1 MILQKFSFVF
11 LLTTLLLSTLCK
23 LGLSVSF
30 FEASSCANSSQ
41 ITSPIISSKL
51 QLHCDLYN
59 QNLWQSTTGK
69 TSSLPRSSLFNTG
82 ETSDQKAKD
91 AFLKVVGRD
100 LYKSGKVI
108 LSDMGYFYSSPAR
121 MDVKS
126 ALWTGAILGVGG
138 VLYAYDQEL
147 MDGFQRSRNH
157 PLYVPIRHMGEFF
170 EPLGMQ
176 AHTNKY
182 IFGGVI
188 VGYLIGYE
196 PLMLISADI
205 LEAYLIAGNAKNAV
219 VMLIGRRR
227 PYEGYGPRQY
237 DFLEGSSLP
246 SGHSSN
252 VFQMATVLSHHLNNT
267 LATVALYTFASSVA
281 LQRITDNAH
290 WPSDA
295 YLGSV
300 FGYIITEKLMR
311 MKKIRRAD
319 VTPVFYNDGGAGLVY
334 CFKF

>member
-1 MILQKFSFVF
+1 LQKFALNRF
-11 LLTTLLLSTLCK
+11 
-23 LGLSVSF
+23 
-30 FEASSCANSSQ
+30 NSND
-41 ITSPIISSKL
+41 T
-51 QLHCDLYN
+51 D
-59 QNLWQSTTGK
+59 
-69 TSSLPRSSLFNTG
+69 
-82 ETSDQKAKD
+82 DQEVKD

-108 LSDMGYFYSSPAR
+108 LSDMWYFYSSPAR
-121 MDVKS
+121 MDLES
-126 ALWTGAILGVGG
+126 ALWTGGILGVGG
-138 VLYAYDQEL
+138 LLYAYDQEIF
-147 MDGFQRSRNH
+147 DGFQRSRNH

-227 PYEGYGPRQY
+227 PYEGFGPRQY

-246 SGHSSN
+246 SGHASN
-252 VFQMATVLSHHLNNT
+252 VFQMATVLSHHINNKY
-267 LATVALYTFASSVA
+267 ATIALYTFATSVA
-281 LQRITDNAH
+281 LQRITDTAH

-300 FGYIITEKLMR
+300 FGYVVTEKLMQ
-311 MKKIRRAD
+311 MKKIRRVR
-319 VTPVFYNDGGAGLVY
+319 VTPVFYNNEGAGLA
-334 CFKF
+334 FNFRF

>member
-1 MILQKFSFVF
+1 LILQKFSFVLFFTTF
-11 LLTTLLLSTLCK
+11 LLCTQCQ
-23 LGLSVSF
+23 LGMSALH
-30 FEASSCANSSQ
+30 FEAASLVHKNQKPSSIVNC
-41 ITSPIISSKL
+41 KL

-59 QNLWQSTTGK
+59 QNLWQSG
-69 TSSLPRSSLFNTG
+69 SGDSGSQGRQSRFNTG
-82 ETSDQKAKD
+82 ESEDQVVKD

-108 LSDMGYFYSSPAR
+108 LSDMWCFYSSPAR
-121 MDVKS
+121 MDLKS
-126 ALWTGAILGVGG
+126 ALWTGGILGVGG
-138 VLYAYDQEL
+138 LLYAYDQEIL
-147 MDGFQRSRNH
+147 DGFQRSRNH
-157 PLYVPIRHMGEFF
+157 SLYVPIRHMGEFF

-227 PYEGYGPRQY
+227 PYEGFGPRQY

-252 VFQMATVLSHHLNNT
+252 VFQMATVLSHHLNNKYVT
-267 LATVALYTFASSVA
+267 MALYTFASSVA

-300 FGYIITEKLMR
+300 FGYVITEKLMQ
-311 MKKIRRAD
+311 MKEIRRAK

-334 CFKF
+334 SFRF